1 MENIHMSKVFRRAT
15 VVAILG
21 VMTLG
26 LAAPAFAHEER
37 TVGKLKFTV
46 GWGSEPTYAGFE
58 NSVQLILA
66 DAKGKPITDLGDALK
81 LEVIFGSQ
89 TVALPLETT
98 FDPDTG
104 EGTPGDYRA
113 WFIPTR
119 PGNYTFQFTGTYK
132 GQKIDQKF
140 TSSDTT
146 FDPVKDQAAV
156 QFPAKDPSN
165 GDLSARI
172 IGDESRTAAIKST
185 ADKGKSTA
193 GTALILSIVG
203 LALGAIGLGT
213 AALRGR
219 SAKQA

>member
-1 MENIHMSKVFRRAT
+1 MENIHMSKLFRRAT

-46 GWGSEPTYAGFE
+46 GWGFEPTYAGFE

-89 TVALPLETT
+89 TVTLPLETT

-193 GTALILSIVG
+193 GTALIISIVG